1 VLVAGALLAGCGDSP
16 EQMLSSAKTFID
28 KKDYNAAV
36 IQLKNALQEDNNLI
50 EARYLLGKIY
60 FERGEMANAVKE
72 FQHALRLG
80 YEGEDITPM
89 LARALVQQG
98 QRDEVIKTYSGTALK
113 DPKALSDLL
122 TVLGDARITENREEA
137 ERDYRE
143 AMKSNPDNPHAKL
156 GLARVY
162 ALAGRM
168 DDAIALVNE
177 VVTASPKV
185 PQAYALKGQL
195 LFSRQDFDGGIAAF
209 RDAISIDPKEQR
221 SHYSLVNTL
230 IQMGRA
236 DEARAGLDHMIKEVG
251 KTPLT
256 YYLEAFLSFRQNK
269 LTLARDAIQE
279 VERLAPN
286 FIPARMLAGAIYYRL
301 GDQLQSQTNLA
312 KVLEAD
318 PKNIMARRMLVLSY
332 VAQRDAARAVD
343 TLEPLLEAD
352 PDSSETLA
360 IAGQV
365 YLLAGDF
372 ERSSKYFARQ
382 VAKTPD
388 DARAMTR
395 LGISRLAAG
404 EIDRGLNDLGE
415 ASQLDADLSYAD
427 FARVTAMLSEHKF
440 DEALKA
446 QAELEKKLP
455 NNPLTYN
462 LRGGIMIGKGD
473 LVAARAAF
481 RKALEVNPDFLPAAT
496 NLARLAFRDGKADE
510 ARKIYQDL
518 LARNPKRADVLLS
531 LADLEQAAGG
541 NADLVRK
548 YLEGAVEAG
557 PRMISPRVR
566 LVDFLL
572 AQNKRTEALT
582 AAREAQ
588 AVSPEHPGVLRAIGH
603 ALMANGDF
611 EQAVTAFQKRA
622 DQLTENGGAFLDLGR
637 ALYMAGNI
645 RAAEQALKRAKT
657 LEPKLLD
664 SYQLLVAIAMK
675 DKRFD
680 DAERLAKELQA
691 GDPKSGL
698 GYLFEGDVIAA
709 RGDWKS
715 ALPVFQKSYELSPN
729 VLTAVKL
736 HSALVRSDRRPDADK
751 VASDW
756 MAAHPDDLTMK
767 AYLAEYALANKQY
780 DKAYQLYVDIDA
792 QAPDRP
798 SVLNNLAWVA
808 SQRNDPKAIEFARRA
823 LALAPESP
831 AILDTAGMIEVAQGD
846 VEAGVRKVEKAVQLS
861 PKTPAIRLNL
871 ARAYIKAG
879 RKDDARNLLD
889 ALTGEYPVGNTVYE
903 EANAL
908 RKTL

>member
-1 VLVAGALLAGCGDSP
+1 
-16 EQMLSSAKTFID
+16 M
-28 KKDYNAAV
+28 
-36 IQLKNALQEDNNLI
+36 
-50 EARYLLGKIY
+50 
-60 FERGEMANAVKE
+60 VK
-72 FQHALRLG
+72 
-80 YEGEDITPM
+80 
-89 LARALVQQG
+89 
-98 QRDEVIKTYSGTALK
+98 S
-113 DPKALSDLL
+113 
-122 TVLGDARITENREEA
+122 
-137 ERDYRE
+137 
-143 AMKSNPDNPHAKL
+143 
-156 GLARVY
+156 
-162 ALAGRM
+162 
-168 DDAIALVNE
+168 
-177 VVTASPKV
+177 
-185 PQAYALKGQL
+185 
-195 LFSRQDFDGGIAAF
+195 
-209 RDAISIDPKEQR
+209 
-221 SHYSLVNTL
+221 
-230 IQMGRA
+230 
-236 DEARAGLDHMIKEVG
+236 VG

-256 YYLEAFLSFRQNK
+256 HYLEAFLAFRENK
-269 LTLARDAIQE
+269 LTDARDAIQE

-286 FIPARMLAGAIYYRL
+286 FLPARMLAGAIYYQL
-301 GDQLQSQTNLA
+301 GDQLQSQTNLG

-343 TLEPLLEAD
+343 TLEPLLEQD
-352 PDSSETLA
+352 PDSSETLS

-382 VAKTPD
+382 VAKSPD

-395 LGISRLAAG
+395 LGISRLAEG

-440 DEALKA
+440 DEALQA

-473 LVAARAAF
+473 LAAARAAF
-481 RKALEVNPDFLPAAT
+481 RKALEINPDFLPAAT

-510 ARKIYQDL
+510 ARKIYLDML
-518 LARNPKRADVLLS
+518 GRNPKRADVLMS

-541 NADLVRK
+541 DAELIRK

-557 PRMISPRVR
+557 PRLISPKVR

-582 AAREAQ
+582 VARDAQ
-588 AVSPEHPGVLRAIGH
+588 SVAPEHPGVLRSMGH

-611 EQAVTAFQKRA
+611 EQAVTSFQKRA
-622 DQLTENGGAFLDLGR
+622 DLLADNGTAFLDLGR
-637 ALYMAGNI
+637 ALYMAGNE
-645 RAAEQALKRAKT
+645 RAAEQALKRSKS
-657 LEPKLLD
+657 LNPQLLD
-664 SYQLLVAIAMK
+664 SYRLLVAIAMK

-680 DAERLAKELQA
+680 DAERLAKELQT

-698 GYLFEGDVIAA
+698 GYLFEGDVMAA
-709 RGDWKS
+709 RGDWKK
-715 ALPVFQKSYELSPN
+715 ALPIFEKSYKLSPN

-736 HSALVRSDRRPDADK
+736 HSALVRSDKAAEADK
-751 VASDW
+751 VAAEW
-756 MAAHPDDLTMK
+756 MAGHADDLTMK
-767 AYLAEYALANKQY
+767 AYLAEYALANKHY
-780 DKAYQLYVDIDA
+780 DRAYQLYLEIAA

-808 SQRNDPKAIEFARRA
+808 SQRNDPKAIDFARRA

-846 VEAGVRKVEKAVQLS
+846 VDAGVRKVEKAVQLA
-861 PKTPAIRLNL
+861 PKAPAIRINL
-871 ARAYIKAG
+871 AKAYIKAG
-879 RKDDARNLLD
+879 RKDDARNLLN
-889 ALTGEYPVGNTVYE
+889 ALTGEYPVGTPVYE